1 MSSDFVLTAENYYTL
16 EADNLYCSASQF
28 KMVEGCLG
36 KVGCEYQYRKYLDGE
51 WKNETTKD
59 MLIGSYV
66 DSRYEGTIDGFREDH
81 PELFVSRGERK
92 GELKQDFVKAE
103 EIYQRL
109 QRDKLFSQ
117 FMDGEKQV
125 IMTGDISGLP
135 FKIKMDSLHR
145 GKCIVD
151 LKVMQD
157 IKKVFWTK
165 DYGHM
170 DFVTYWGYDIQLAI
184 YQEIYRQNTGET
196 LPCYIA
202 AADKGKH
209 TNFDVIY
216 VDNDRLREC
225 LENVKT
231 AIPTIAA
238 VRSREIEPIR
248 CGVCDCCIENKVL
261 EKPIHFS
268 ELVGDI

>member
-1 MSSDFVLTAENYYTL
+1 MSNNFVLTPENYYSL
-16 EADNLYCSASQF
+16 EADNLFCSASQF
-28 KMVEGCLG
+28 KMIEGCLG
-36 KVGCEYQYRKYLDGE
+36 KVGCEYKYRKYLDGK
-51 WKNETTKD
+51 WKQETTKD

-66 DSRYEGTIDGFREDH
+66 DARYEGTIEQFKVDH
-81 PELFVSRGERK
+81 PELFVTRGDRK
-92 GELKQDFVKAE
+92 GELKQEFVKAE

-117 FMDGEKQV
+117 FMDGEKQI
-125 IMTGDISGLP
+125 IMHGDISGLP

-157 IKKVFWTK
+157 LNKVFWTK
-165 DYGHM
+165 DFGHM

-202 AADKGKH
+202 AADKGKI
-209 TNFDVIY
+209 TNLEIIY
-216 VDNDRLREC
+216 VDNDRLKEC
-225 LENVKT
+225 LETVKT
-231 AIPTIAA
+231 AAPSIISI
-238 VRSREIEPIR
+238 RNREYDPVK
-248 CGVCDCCIENKVL
+248 CGVCDCCIEDKVL
-261 EKPIHFS
+261 TAPIHFS

>member
-1 MSSDFVLTAENYYTL
+1 MSSDFLLTSDNYYTL
-16 EADNLYCSASQF
+16 AADNMFCSASQY

-36 KVGCEYQYRKYLDGE
+36 KVGCEYQYRMYLDGK
-51 WKNETTKD
+51 WRQDTTKD

-66 DSRYEGTIDGFREDH
+66 DSRYEGTIDHFREDH
-81 PELFVSRGERK
+81 PELFVTKGERK
-92 GELKQDFVKAE
+92 GELKQDFIKAE

-109 QRDKLFSQ
+109 QKDSLFSQ

-125 IMTGDISGLP
+125 IMTGDIEGLP

-151 LKVMQD
+151 LKIMQD
-157 IKKVFWTK
+157 ITKVFWTK

-170 DFVTYWGYDIQLAI
+170 DFITYWGYDIQHAI

-202 AADKGKH
+202 SADQGKV

-216 VDNDRLREC
+216 VDNNRLKEC
-225 LENVKT
+225 METVKT
-231 AIPTIAA
+231 AIPSIIGI
-238 VRSREIEPIR
+238 RSREYKPVK
-248 CGVCDCCIENKVL
+248 CGVCDCCIKNKVL
-261 EKPIHFS
+261 TPPIHFS